1 MLPDAMKTESPPTR
15 SAGTFIWVATAA
27 TSGGLGLM
35 LASLAALRSSEQGFY
50 FVWNLWVLLAFLTGA
65 GLGVSYWLTA
75 MKLGELEAVNPAHA
89 RRKQQTFKLVAALL
103 AFVSIFAFLYPMKF
117 VKPEKRGDVRGGLI
131 MVPFFVIPALTGWY
145 FAKRFLEKEEAETAR
160 QESADGAP
168 E

>member
-1 MLPDAMKTESPPTR
+1 MLAAIMKTANPSAP
-15 SAGTFIWVATAA
+15 SAGTFIWVAMAA
-27 TSGGLGLM
+27 TSGGLGMM
-35 LASLAALRSSEQGFY
+35 LASLAALRSDEQGFF
-50 FVWNLWVLLAFLTGA
+50 FVWNFWVLLAFLVGA

-75 MKLGELEAVNPAHA
+75 MKLGELESVNPAHA
-89 RRKQQTFKLVAALL
+89 RKKKQIFKLVAALL

-117 VKPEKRGDVRGGLI
+117 VKPEKRDDVRGGLI

-160 QESADGAP
+160 EDSAAGSP